1 MKILV
6 SGKKPWY
13 ALLDYSRL
21 SCWLQDILLLD
32 VTKHMWKFL
41 VLLVPSL
48 HLLLHVKHHSPQ
60 ILFWSHDHTTHLI
73 ISFGVCVCTRNGT
86 RFYKWLSFSF
96 SLYIFQMVFNEQIYL
111 IQTWCSH
118 HYIRLTLQC
127 VRYWILWGT
136 QSN

>member
-1 MKILV
+1 MGRIYDWSLTFNNRVLEVSWLHFHLLSMLWWIWLFLTKWRILV
-6 SGKKPWY
+6 LGKKPWY

-21 SCWLQDILLLD
+21 WCWLQDILLLD

-73 ISFGVCVCTRNGT
+73 ISFGVCVCLAMAQDSTND
-86 RFYKWLSFSF
+86 
-96 SLYIFQMVFNEQIYL
+96 
-111 IQTWCSH
+111 
-118 HYIRLTLQC
+118 
-127 VRYWILWGT
+127 
-136 QSN
+136 